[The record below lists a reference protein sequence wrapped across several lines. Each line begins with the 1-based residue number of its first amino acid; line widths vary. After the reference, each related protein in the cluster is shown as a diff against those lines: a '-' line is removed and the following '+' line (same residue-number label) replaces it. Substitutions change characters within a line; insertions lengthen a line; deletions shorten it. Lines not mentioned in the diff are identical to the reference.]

1 MKQTH
6 VEPSESQTWASGG
19 TASLY
24 LIGAVHMG
32 IFAFATG
39 QVNRDY
45 APLLGLWM
53 AGCAVVLLLLAMVE
67 LRRGEML
74 FGTIGSVFGGLLGL
88 GGALSF
94 IRQFWIPGI
103 SAMDGWFLLSA
114 AIIFFLLLPAVKKTS
129 LLLFAG
135 IMEEGIGL
143 TILSLSMMGATRS
156 PELLIKVAGWMALV
170 FALFCWYEA
179 TAQIVNTVYKRRI
192 LPF

>member
-1 MKQTH
+1 
-6 VEPSESQTWASGG
+6 
-19 TASLY
+19 
-24 LIGAVHMG
+24 
-32 IFAFATG
+32 
-39 QVNRDY
+39 
-45 APLLGLWM
+45 
-53 AGCAVVLLLLAMVE
+53 
-67 LRRGEML
+67 
-74 FGTIGSVFGGLLGL
+74 
-88 GGALSF
+88 
-94 IRQFWIPGI
+94 
-103 SAMDGWFLLSA
+103 
-114 AIIFFLLLPAVKKTS
+114 VKKTS